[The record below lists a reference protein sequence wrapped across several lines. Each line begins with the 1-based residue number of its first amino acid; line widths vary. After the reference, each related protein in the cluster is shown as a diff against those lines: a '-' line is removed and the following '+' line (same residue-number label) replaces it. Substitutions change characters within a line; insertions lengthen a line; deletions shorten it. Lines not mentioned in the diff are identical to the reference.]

1 MFEKIFN
8 MDNAEWRAMAK
19 VADLVIAN
27 LLFLVCSIPI
37 VTIGASMTALYTV
50 TLKMVDKSGGY
61 VSKDFW
67 SAFKSNFKQSTIIW
81 LIMLAVGVF
90 IAGDYYLVSQMVAT
104 VGKAVKYIVL
114 ILAFLYFMI
123 ISYVFPLQSKFENT
137 IVRTITNAAMMSIAH
152 LVPWTILI
160 TLVNV
165 LPVFSL
171 LGSVELFIDIILPV
185 MILLGFSTIAWLN
198 SFMFQKVFARY
209 IPEEEEVIEE
219 VVETE

>member
-8 MDNAEWRAMAK
+8 MDNAVWRAMAK

-171 LGSVELFIDIILPV
+171 LGSVELFIDIILPEK
-185 MILLGFSTIAWLN
+185 ILIG
-198 SFMFQKVFARY
+198 
-209 IPEEEEVIEE
+209 
-219 VVETE
+219 VETTSWLKSLMSN

>member
-8 MDNAEWRAMAK
+8 MDNAVWRAMAK

>member
-8 MDNAEWRAMAK
+8 MDNAVWRAMAK

-104 VGKAVKYIVL
+104 VGIAVKYIVL

-137 IVRTITNAAMMSIAH
+137 IGRTITNAAMMSIAH

>member
-8 MDNAEWRAMAK
+8 MDNAVWRAMAK

-171 LGSVELFIDIILPV
+171 LEVWNCSLI
-185 MILLGFSTIAWLN
+185 
-198 SFMFQKVFARY
+198 SFFR
-209 IPEEEEVIEE
+209 
-219 VVETE
+219 

>member
-8 MDNAEWRAMAK
+8 MDNAVWRAMAK

-165 LPVFSL
+165 LRVFSL
-171 LGSVELFIDIILPV
+171 LGIVDLFIDIILPV

>member
-8 MDNAEWRAMAK
+8 MDNAVWRAMAK

-137 IVRTITNAAMMSIAH
+137 IVRTITNAAMTSIAN

>member
-8 MDNAEWRAMAK
+8 MDNAVWRAMAK

-137 IVRTITNAAMMSIAH
+137 IGRTITNAAMMSIAH